1 MKALKI
7 TDIKKAEVM
16 ELNIPSLTQ
25 GHAIVKILYSGI
37 CGSDTHF
44 YLGMH
49 PSLKPPTGFI
59 QGHEAVGIIE
69 QISPNQQG
77 LSVGDKVAINP
88 LVGCGE
94 CINCITGFP
103 NICRVNRRVMGF
115 RLDGTLAQYISININ
130 QLVKL
135 DSKIDMKIAA
145 TFEPLAVGYHAVN
158 LLKSIPLK
166 DHPIIITGGGTI
178 GVVTGLVLKH
188 LHHLKPIIIENNQS
202 RVALLNQLGF
212 SVKSSI
218 SEVEILDTKTRPIIF
233 ECSGV
238 RKVLDEIIEAPRKP
252 EYLVIIAQYAR
263 GNSIN
268 LHELQSSE
276 IAVISSHMYT
286 PCDLQNTA
294 KLLSLSEVQAD
305 LSKIIYE
312 NIFALD
318 EADKAF
324 KQAISGDLN
333 GKLKVLIKC

>member
-7 TDIKKAEVM
+7 TEIKKAEVM
-16 ELNIPSLTQ
+16 DLPMPSLTA
-25 GHAIVKILYSGI
+25 GHAIVKISYSGI

-59 QGHEAVGIIE
+59 QGHEAVGVIS
-69 QISPNQQG
+69 QISPNSKG
-77 LSVGDKVAINP
+77 LAVGDNVAINP

-94 CINCITGFP
+94 CINCKNGLP

-115 RLDGTLAQYISININ
+115 RLDGTLAEYISIDLN

-135 DSKIDMKIAA
+135 DNKIDMKIAA

-158 LLKSIPLK
+158 LLKTIPLK
-166 DHPIIITGGGTI
+166 DHPIVITGGGTI

-188 LHHLKPIIIENNQS
+188 VHNLKPVIVENNQS

-218 SEVEILDTKTRPIIF
+218 SEVDILDSNIRPIIF

-238 RKVLDEIIEAPRKP
+238 RKVLDEIIESQRKP
-252 EYLVIIAQYAR
+252 EYLVIIAQYSR
-263 GNSIN
+263 GNSIT
-268 LHELQSSE
+268 LHEIQSSE
-276 IAVISSHMYT
+276 ITVISSHMYT
-286 PCDLQNTA
+286 PEDLNNTA

-312 NIFALD
+312 HIFSLD
-318 EADKAF
+318 DADKAF
-324 KQAISGDLN
+324 KQAISGNPD